1 MVVDVRRYGSTSPE
15 LLTDAVF
22 DIAGSRG
29 LEAASIRE
37 VAQAAGVSI
46 GAVQHHFTTKD
57 ELYSFAFAQL
67 VDRVRG
73 RLAGVAP
80 EAPLEDRLICAL
92 RQLLPL
98 DDERE
103 REARV
108 MLAFAARAAT
118 NDSLAEIQRRTLAE
132 IREEL
137 GAQLAAGGIASPE
150 VHATILL
157 AVVDG
162 LTLDALSAR
171 GQYSRAELVQALTT
185 QVRML
190 LARDRGESL

>member
-1 MVVDVRRYGSTSPE
+1 MVVDVRKYGSTSPE

-57 ELYSFAFAQL
+57 ELYTFAFAQL

-73 RLAGVAP
+73 RLAGVDP
-80 EAPLEDRLICAL
+80 NAPLEDRLSCAL

-132 IREEL
+132 IRAEL
-137 GAQLAAGGIASPE
+137 GAQLAAGGIDFPE

-157 AVVDG
+157 ALVDG

-171 GQYSRAELVQALTT
+171 GQYSRADLVRALTT
-185 QVRML
+185 QVRMV
-190 LARDRGESL
+190 LAEQRGE